1 MMEND
6 PFLRIEKKKKIISL
20 MEEGNWKSILDEFD
34 FDENYREPLLV
45 WIRPSR
51 EMLEFV
57 EYELDKLNISK
68 VML

>member
-6 PFLRIEKKKKIISL
+6 PFLRIEKKKKIITL

-45 WIRPSR
+45 WIRPSH
-51 EMLEFV
+51 EMLKFV

-68 VML
+68 VVL